1 MAKSGSNLTAVL
13 DGANDLRMID
23 APIPEPKYGEVQLKL
38 LNCGICGT
46 DVHIWK
52 HGGFGGMPLTDRIVM
67 GHESSSVI
75 TKVGE
80 GVTHLKVGDRVAT
93 EPGGPCFQCK
103 KCKAGRYN
111 LCPVMQ
117 VIIPK
122 YCGNLTR
129 YAIHGA
135 DLCFKLPDN
144 ISDEEGAIIE
154 PLAVTVYA
162 CKRANI
168 GMGDTVLIC
177 GSGSIGLLC
186 LVTVLARGATTVLV
200 TDIADEKLKVAKQAG
215 ATYTLNVRGMSPKE
229 AAAAIEDVLGGPADV
244 SMECTGVPSCVSTAI
259 YATTRGGNVT
269 MVGMG
274 DLVQEVPL
282 GTAAMKEVDIR
293 GILRYCHDDFST
305 AVSLVAS
312 GKVNVKPL
320 ITHRFPLEKTLEAL
334 QTTASGVAVKVM
346 VRCAEN

>member
-1 MAKSGSNLTAVL
+1 MAKTGSNLSAVL
-13 DGANDLRMID
+13 QGANDLRMID
-23 APIPEPKYGEVQLKL
+23 VPIPEPEYGEVQLRQ

-46 DVHIWK
+46 DVHTWK
-52 HGGFGGMPLTDRIVM
+52 QAGFGGKALTEPTVL
-67 GHESSSVI
+67 GHESSSVV

-93 EPGGPCFQCK
+93 EPGPACYQCK

-117 VIIPK
+117 VINPQ
-122 YCGNLTR
+122 YVSGLSR
-129 YAIHGA
+129 YAKHRA
-135 DLCFKLPDN
+135 DLCYKLPDN
-144 ISDEEGAIIE
+144 ISDEEGAVIE
-154 PLAVTVYA
+154 PLAVAVYA

-186 LVTVLARGATTVLV
+186 LVTVLARGATRVLV
-200 TDIADEKLKVAKQAG
+200 TDIGDDKLKVAKKVG
-215 ATYTLNVRGMSPKE
+215 ATHTLNVRGLSPTE
-229 AAAAIEDVLGGPADV
+229 AAAAIEEVLGEPADV

-293 GILRYCHDDFST
+293 GVLRYCHDDFTT

-320 ITHRFPLEKTLEAL
+320 ITHRFPLEKSLAAL

-346 VRCAEN
+346 VRCAED